1 MKKALISVSDKTGLP
16 DFVKQLVTLG
26 YEIISTGGTYK
37 LLHDT
42 GVSVKMIDE
51 VTGFP
56 EIMDG
61 RVKTLHPKVHGG
73 LLCLRNNEHHI
84 AQAKENQI
92 DMIDMVVVNLYP
104 FKETIAKEN
113 VPLAEAIENIDIGG
127 PSMLRSAAKN
137 HLFVTVVCDANDY
150 PKIIEEIKNNG
161 DTTFET
167 RQQLAAKVFRHTAAY
182 DATIAGYLTDKL
194 NETEPENL
202 TLTFAKKQSLR
213 YGENPHQKACFYAG
227 KPQGFSMAFAK
238 QLHGKE
244 LSYNNIQDGD
254 AALNIVKEFM
264 DEPVMVAVKHKN
276 PCGVGIGNNAEEAWQ
291 RCYDADTVSIFG
303 GIVATNQMIDETTAK
318 SMQNVFLEIIL
329 APTFTEKALEVL
341 TAKKNIRLMTFEV
354 SCNNED
360 KNVLLSVNGGLL
372 IQEADHVTVQD
383 WEYNVVTEKSPTDAE
398 MNDLLFAMKV
408 CKHVKSNAITLAAAM
423 RTVGIGAGQMNR
435 VGAAHIAL
443 EQAKAAGFTK
453 NIVLASDAFFP
464 FDDVVKMAHQYGVT
478 AIIQPGGS
486 IRDEDSIKVCN
497 ELGISM
503 VFTGK
508 RHFRH

>member
-1 MKKALISVSDKTGLP
+1 MKKALISVSDKTGLIE
-16 DFVKQLVTLG
+16 FVKQLVTLG

-37 LLHDT
+37 LLHEN
-42 GVSVKMIDE
+42 GISVKMIDE

-73 LLCLRNNEHHI
+73 LLCLRNNERHI

-92 DMIDMVVVNLYP
+92 EMIDMVVVNLYP
-104 FKETIAKEN
+104 FKETIAKEK
-113 VPLAEAIENIDIGG
+113 VTLEEAIENIDIGG

-137 HLFVTVVCDANDY
+137 HLFVTVICDTHDY
-150 PKIIEEIKNNG
+150 QKVVEELKNNG

-167 RQQLAAKVFRHTAAY
+167 RQRLAAKVFRHTAAY
-182 DATIAGYLTDKL
+182 DATIAGFLTDKTR
-194 NETEPENL
+194 ETEPENL
-202 TLTFAKKQSLR
+202 TLTFTKKQSLR

-227 KPQGFSMAFAK
+227 KPQGFSMAFAE

-254 AALNIVKEFM
+254 AALNLVKEFIN
-264 DEPVMVAVKHKN
+264 EPVVVAVKHKN
-276 PCGVGIGNNAEEAWQ
+276 PCGVGIGKNVQEAWQ
-291 RCYDADTVSIFG
+291 RCYEADLVSIYG
-303 GIVATNQMIDETTAK
+303 GIVATNQTIDETTAEAMK
-318 SMQNVFLEIIL
+318 NVFLEIIL
-329 APTFTEKALEVL
+329 APDFSEKALEIL
-341 TAKKNIRLMTFEV
+341 SAKKNIRLMTFET
-354 SCNNED
+354 SRKNED
-360 KNVLLSVNGGLL
+360 KNLFLSVNGGLL
-372 IQEADHVTVQD
+372 VQETDHASVQD
-383 WEYNVVTEKSPTDAE
+383 YEFNVVTEKIPTDAE

-408 CKHVKSNAITLAAAM
+408 CKHVKSNAITLAKEM
-423 RTVGIGAGQMNR
+423 RTVGVGAGQMNR

-443 EQAKAAGFTK
+443 EQANAAGFTQG
-453 NIVLASDAFFP
+453 IVLASDAFFP
-464 FDDVVKMAHQYGVT
+464 FDDVVRMAHPYGVT

-486 IRDEDSIKVCN
+486 VRDEDSIKACN

-508 RHFRH
+508 RHFKH

>member
-1 MKKALISVSDKTGLP
+1 MKKALISVSHKTGLL
-16 DFVKQLVTLG
+16 DFVKQLITFD

-37 LLHDT
+37 LLSEN
-42 GVSVKMIDE
+42 GIPVKMIDE

-73 LLCLRNNEHHI
+73 LLCLRNNEKHLKQ
-84 AQAKENQI
+84 AQENHI

-104 FKETIAKEN
+104 FKETIAKEE
-113 VPLAEAIENIDIGG
+113 VPLVEAIENIDIGG

-137 HLFVTVVCDANDY
+137 HLFVTVICDANDY
-150 PKIIEEIKNNG
+150 DKVLEEIRSNG
-161 DTTFET
+161 DTSFEM

-182 DATIAGYLTDKL
+182 DATIAGYLSDRL
-194 NETEPENL
+194 GENEPENL
-202 TLTFAKKQSLR
+202 TITFTKKQSLR

-227 KPQGFSMAFAK
+227 KPQGFSMAFAQ

-264 DEPVMVAVKHKN
+264 EEPVMVAVKHKN
-276 PCGVGIGNNAEEAWQ
+276 PCGVGIGKNILEAWQ
-291 RCYDADTVSIFG
+291 RCYDADPVSIYG
-303 GIVATNQMIDETTAK
+303 GIVATNQTIDEPTAEAMK
-318 SMQNVFLEIIL
+318 NVFLEIIL
-329 APTFTEKALEVL
+329 APEFTEKALEIL
-341 TAKKNIRLMTFEV
+341 SAKKNIRLMTFEV
-354 SCNNED
+354 TRKNED
-360 KNVLLSVNGGLL
+360 KNVMISVNGGLL
-372 IQEADHVTVQD
+372 VQEADYATIQD
-383 WEYNVVTEKSPTDAE
+383 YEFNVVTEKMPTESE

-408 CKHVKSNAITLAAAM
+408 CKHVKSNAITLAKEM
-423 RTVGIGAGQMNR
+423 RTVGVGAGQMNR

-443 EQAKAAGFTK
+443 EQAKASGINKGVA
-453 NIVLASDAFFP
+453 LASDAFFP
-464 FDDVVKMAHQYGVT
+464 FDDVVRMAHQYGVT

-486 IRDEDSIKVCN
+486 MRDEDSIKACN

>member
-1 MKKALISVSDKTGLP
+1 MKKALISVSDKTGLL
-16 DFVKQLVTLG
+16 DFVKQLITLD

-37 LLHDT
+37 LLKEN
-42 GVSVKMIDE
+42 GIPVKMIDE
-51 VTGFP
+51 ITGFP

-84 AQAKENQI
+84 AQAKDNNIE
-92 DMIDMVVVNLYP
+92 MIDMVVVNLYP
-104 FKETIAKEN
+104 FKETIAKDN
-113 VPLAEAIENIDIGG
+113 VSLEDAIENIDIGG

-137 HLFVTVVCDANDY
+137 HLFVTVVCDTHDY
-150 PKIIEEIKNNG
+150 QKVIDEIKING
-161 DTTFET
+161 NTTFET

-182 DATIAGYLTDKL
+182 DATIAGYLS
-194 NETEPENL
+194 EQVSEPEPENL
-202 TLTFAKKQSLR
+202 TVTFTKKQSLR
-213 YGENPHQKACFYAG
+213 YGENPHQKASFYAG
-227 KPQGFSMAFAK
+227 KPQGFSMAFAQ

-264 DEPVMVAVKHKN
+264 NDPVMVAVKHKN
-276 PCGVGIGNNAEEAWQ
+276 PCGVGIGKDVQEAWQ
-291 RCYDADTVSIFG
+291 RCYDADPVSIFG
-303 GIVATNQMIDETTAK
+303 GIVATNQTIDDSTAEAMK
-318 SMQNVFLEIIL
+318 NVFLEIIL
-329 APTFTEKALEVL
+329 APKFTEKALEIL
-341 TAKKNIRLMTFEV
+341 SAKKNIRLMTFDI
-354 SCNNED
+354 SRKNED
-360 KNVLLSVNGGLL
+360 NKLLLSVNGGLL
-372 IQEADHVTVQD
+372 VQETDYVTMED
-383 WEYNVVTEKSPTDAE
+383 YEIEVVTERTPTELE

-408 CKHVKSNAITLAAAM
+408 CKHVKSNAITLAKEM
-423 RTVGIGAGQMNR
+423 RTVGVGAGQMNR

-453 NIVLASDAFFP
+453 GIALASDAFFP
-464 FDDVVKMAHQYGVT
+464 FDDVVRMAHQYGVT

-486 IRDEDSIKVCN
+486 VRDEDSIKACN

-508 RHFRH
+508 RHFKH